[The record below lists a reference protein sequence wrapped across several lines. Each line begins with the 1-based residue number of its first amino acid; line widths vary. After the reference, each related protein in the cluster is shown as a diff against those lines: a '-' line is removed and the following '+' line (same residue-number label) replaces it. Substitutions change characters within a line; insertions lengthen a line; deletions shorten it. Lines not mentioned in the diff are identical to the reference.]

1 MAVKAWSSY
10 GDVLLLLLVLPT
22 LPFGFLG
29 CLCQVF
35 LLRCQKV
42 RLELDHLNSL
52 WVEDHRR
59 LGGIPVIQCW
69 RALSIWMENLIFA
82 VGRGLLTQGQSM
94 RGGNLLRKANQLHTG
109 ARSCRR
115 RRSSQVAHFHKS
127 SSLMFAGTQV
137 GPASVILSCQV
148 WPSTSITE
156 RGDTVRSTEED
167 PLQSKHFENFPRAR
181 YNPKKPI
188 VGRSPGPP
196 LASASWNHHVE

>member
-82 VGRGLLTQGQSM
+82 VGRGLLTQVSRCEEGTCSEKLTSSIPAPEAAA
-94 RGGNLLRKANQLHTG
+94 GGGRPKSPTSTNPAALCLLGPRSVQL
-109 ARSCRR
+109 
-115 RRSSQVAHFHKS
+115 Q
-127 SSLMFAGTQV
+127 
-137 GPASVILSCQV
+137 
-148 WPSTSITE
+148 
-156 RGDTVRSTEED
+156 
-167 PLQSKHFENFPRAR
+167 
-181 YNPKKPI
+181 
-188 VGRSPGPP
+188 
-196 LASASWNHHVE
+196 